1 MENILERRMVQKSF
15 KIQLEILK
23 EYFSANDLKLL
34 ILSRNNNLKIY
45 SEVFNNLL
53 TPKKNIEISTD
64 LFNKIYNS
72 ENNKK
77 IKSYLKKY
85 ITELNGNNYII
96 KINSEDYLFII
107 FFSIKSNKKEEFD
120 FEILNKFKNQLKYI
134 IEDKTQD
141 ENIKD
146 TLKQTKEQNKN
157 LKKEK
162 YFNALALDSIHGNIA
177 ILDNKGEIR
186 YTNSFWD
193 SFAEENG
200 IIPHKVG
207 KGHNYLEVCK
217 KSFQDGDKTA
227 QKAYEGILS
236 VIKDEDYFKM
246 IYPCHS
252 DQEKKWFRM
261 DVSSFKGV
269 GPYEV
274 LIIHKDITEEI
285 LKRRKIESILESLPQ
300 AILKF
305 NQNKEINFYNQKAK
319 KLFEITNSDK
329 YLSELKLSNSLV
341 NYWEEKINE
350 SFVNNKEFN
359 FNKMYETD
367 EKELELN
374 FTLIPET
381 ESGEVYS
388 VIAVINNISYFIEDK
403 GKLKKEDNYYKQLFY
418 NSPDAIVL
426 IGSDERIINVNESF
440 CELFDYKKEEVLNSN
455 INKLILPEE
464 KQSHGKNISDVV
476 FMGGNIN
483 KKDIRFNSARQGIE
497 VEITAFPILLEDN
510 DIAVYAIYKKVD

>member
-1 MENILERRMVQKSF
+1 MKNILERRMVQKSF
-15 KIQLEILK
+15 KIQLEIIK
-23 EYFSANDLKLL
+23 EYFSANNLKLL
-34 ILSRNNNLKIY
+34 ILSKNNHLKIY
-45 SEVFNNLL
+45 SDIFNDLL
-53 TPKKNIEISTD
+53 TPEKNMEISTE
-64 LFNKIYNS
+64 LFDKIYNS

-77 IKSYLKKY
+77 IKSYLKEY
-85 ITELNGNNYII
+85 IAESNENKYII
-96 KINSEDYLFII
+96 KINSEDYIFII
-107 FFSIKSNKKEEFD
+107 SFSIKFDKKEKIN

-134 IEDKTQD
+134 IEDKNQD
-141 ENIKD
+141 ENIKN
-146 TLKQTKEQNKN
+146 TLKQTKKQNKN

-200 IIPHKVG
+200 IVPHKVG

-227 QKAYEGILS
+227 QKAYEGIFS
-236 VIKDEDYFKM
+236 VIKDKDYFKM

-252 DQEKKWFRM
+252 DQEKRWFRM

-274 LIIHKDITEEI
+274 LIIHKEITEEI
-285 LKRRKIESILESLPQ
+285 LKRQKIESILESIPQ

-305 NQNKEINFYNQKAK
+305 NQNKEITFYNQKAK
-319 KLFEITNSDK
+319 NLFKITNSDR
-329 YLSELKLSNSLV
+329 YFSDLKLSNSLV
-341 NYWEEKINE
+341 NHLEEKIDE

-359 FNKMYETD
+359 FNKIYETN
-367 EKELELN
+367 EKELVLN
-374 FTLIPET
+374 FNLIPET
-381 ESGEVYS
+381 ESGEVDS
-388 VIAVINNISYFIEDK
+388 VITVINNISYFIEDK
-403 GKLKKEDNYYKQLFY
+403 VKLENEKNYYKQLFY

-426 IGSDERIINVNESF
+426 IGSDEKVINVNESF

-464 KQSHGKNISDVV
+464 KQNHGKNVSDVV

-483 KKDIRFNSARQGIE
+483 KKDIRFNSASQGIE

-510 DIAVYAIYKKVD
+510 DIAVYAIYKKID